1 MRCEPGTW
9 TLKVFELPTT
19 KWLTETERLSFVCSL
34 NKLFS
39 KQVVQSEL
47 IQDQTDC
54 WVVANVFQ
62 LSCEE
67 RKSKVVSDMEEHL
80 SELRL
85 EVEQL
90 KQHVDPAAVTKY
102 NNLITYPVV

>member
-1 MRCEPGTW
+1 M
-9 TLKVFELPTT
+9 
-19 KWLTETERLSFVCSL
+19 
-34 NKLFS
+34 
-39 KQVVQSEL
+39 
-47 IQDQTDC
+47 
-54 WVVANVFQ
+54 FQ